1 MPKQQNQK
9 LRILNLM
16 RFLMENTD
24 DQNGVTSAEIHAYLA
39 SQDTP
44 AERKTLYDDL
54 ETLRQFGVD
63 ILAQR
68 NGNQTLYSV
77 GSRDFQLPELRLLV
91 DSVQS
96 SKFITQKKSLEL
108 IGKIENLTSRQNAK
122 LLHRQV
128 YVARRIKTMNESIY
142 YNVDEL
148 QSAIAGDKQIS
159 FRYYDW
165 SVSRQRI
172 YRRNGDRYTVSP
184 FSLMWDDENYY
195 LLAYDA
201 QAGFIKHYRVDKMT
215 NLRQEALPREGKKIF
230 AAVDLAAYADSH
242 FGMFSG
248 DVEKVRLEFENSLAG
263 PVIDRFGAETILVP
277 SDDGH
282 FTVTVNAAVNEQ
294 LFGWLCGF
302 GTRVRILSPASAASA
317 MREHLAAISRL
328 YEP

>member
-263 PVIDRFGAETILVP
+263 PVIDRFGADLMK
-277 SDDGH
+277 
-282 FTVTVNAAVNEQ
+282 TVAYDEIDRAAEFLIEKIIKPN
-294 LFGWLCGF
+294 
-302 GTRVRILSPASAASA
+302 IK
-317 MREHLAAISRL
+317 
-328 YEP
+328 

>member
-1 MPKQQNQK
+1 MSKQQNQK

-16 RFLMENTD
+16 RYLTENTD
-24 DQNGVTSAEIHAYLA
+24 DQNSVTAAEIHAYLA

-44 AERKTLYDDL
+44 SERKTLYDDL
-54 ETLRQFGVD
+54 ETLRRFGLD
-63 ILAQR
+63 ILTER
-68 NGNQTLYSV
+68 KGNQTCYSI

-148 QSAIAGDKQIS
+148 QSAISGDRQIS

-165 SVSRQRI
+165 SVSRQRV
-172 YRRNGDRYTVSP
+172 YRRNGERYRVSP

-201 QAGFIKHYRVDKMT
+201 DAGFIKHYRVDKMT
-215 NLRQEALPREGKKIF
+215 NIRQEEQPREGKRSSRQWI
-230 AAVDLAAYADSH
+230 S
-242 FGMFSG
+242 
-248 DVEKVRLEFENSLAG
+248 
-263 PVIDRFGAETILVP
+263 PP
-277 SDDGH
+277 
-282 FTVTVNAAVNEQ
+282 
-294 LFGWLCGF
+294 
-302 GTRVRILSPASAASA
+302 TRTATSACSPAMWKRFAWNSRTASPGPSSTA
-317 MREHLAAISRL
+317 LVRRPSWCPRTGSTLPSR
-328 YEP
+328 